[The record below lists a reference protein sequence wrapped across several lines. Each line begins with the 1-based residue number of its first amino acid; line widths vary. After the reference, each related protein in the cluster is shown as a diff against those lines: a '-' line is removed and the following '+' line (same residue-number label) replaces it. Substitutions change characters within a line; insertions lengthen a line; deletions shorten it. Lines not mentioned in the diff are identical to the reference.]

1 MPREPKPTFDPTYI
15 RDISEAVYRHQLGAE
30 DVQRMIEKDED
41 QGQKLRNRAGSYDQL
56 TRVYLKTLGFDP
68 SSHPSTTLCRPSSG
82 DGGAQ

>member
-30 DVQRMIEKDED
+30 DVQRMVEKDED

-56 TRVYLKTLGFDP
+56 TRAYLKALGFDP
-68 SSHPSTTLCRPSSG
+68 SQHPSTQSLRQEG
-82 DGGAQ
+82 